1 MRKLFSGFFAV
12 LGGVLMAV
20 TVVLCLLCL
29 NAKPKILEF
38 PQQASTLV
46 QSFATAID
54 RGDLAQAGQC
64 VYGQPDLT
72 AGANW
77 EDEAK
82 NQLWQAYCDSL
93 RCSPGQ
99 KPQATDEGIDWTVT
113 MECLDLNALMTGWQA
128 QTNASLAAQESTQ
141 ETGASQDPRQA
152 LTDGLSLALAQE
164 RATVSQTL
172 TLHLIYRDDQ
182 WWIRPDAALLQ
193 LLSGQA

>member
-46 QSFATAID
+46 QSFAAAID

-72 AGANW
+72 AGALW

-82 NQLWQAYCDSL
+82 NQIWQAYCASL
-93 RCSPGQ
+93 RCSPSQ
-99 KPQATDEGIDWTVT
+99 KPQATDEGIEWAVT
-113 MECLDLNALMTGWQA
+113 MERLDLDALMTGWQD
-128 QTNASLAAQESTQ
+128 QTSASLSTQ
-141 ETGASQDPRQA
+141 ETEASPDPRQA
-152 LTDGLSLALAQE
+152 LSDGLSLALAQE

-182 WWIRPDAALLQ
+182 WWISPDAALLQ

>member
-46 QSFATAID
+46 QSFAAAID

-72 AGANW
+72 AGALW

-82 NQLWQAYCDSL
+82 NQIWQAYCASL
-93 RCSPGQ
+93 RCSPSQ
-99 KPQATDEGIDWTVT
+99 KPQATDEGIEWAVT
-113 MECLDLNALMTGWQA
+113 MERLDLDALMTGWQD
-128 QTNASLAAQESTQ
+128 QTSASLSTQ
-141 ETGASQDPRQA
+141 ETEASPDPRQA

-182 WWIRPDAALLQ
+182 WWISPDAALLQ

>member
-1 MRKLFSGFFAV
+1 
-12 LGGVLMAV
+12 MAV

-46 QSFATAID
+46 QSFAAAID

-72 AGANW
+72 AGALW

-82 NQLWQAYCDSL
+82 NQIWQAYCASL
-93 RCSPGQ
+93 RCSPSQ
-99 KPQATDEGIDWTVT
+99 KPQATDEGIEWAVT
-113 MECLDLNALMTGWQA
+113 MERLDLDALMTGWQD
-128 QTNASLAAQESTQ
+128 QTSASLSTQ
-141 ETGASQDPRQA
+141 ETEASPDPRQA

-182 WWIRPDAALLQ
+182 WWISPDAALLQ

>member
-46 QSFATAID
+46 QSFAAAID
-54 RGDLAQAGQC
+54 QGDLAQAGQC

-72 AGANW
+72 AGALW

-82 NQLWQAYCDSL
+82 NQIWQAYCASL
-93 RCSPGQ
+93 RCSPSQ
-99 KPQATDEGIDWTVT
+99 KPQATDEGIEWAVT
-113 MECLDLNALMTGWQA
+113 MERLDLDALMTSWQD
-128 QTNASLAAQESTQ
+128 QTNASLSTQ
-141 ETGASQDPRQA
+141 ETEASPDPRQA

-182 WWIRPDAALLQ
+182 WWISPDAALLQ

>member
-46 QSFATAID
+46 QSFAAAID

-72 AGANW
+72 AGALW

-82 NQLWQAYCDSL
+82 NQIWQAYCASL
-93 RCSPGQ
+93 RCSPSQ
-99 KPQATDEGIDWTVT
+99 KPQATGEGIEWAVT
-113 MECLDLNALMTGWQA
+113 MERLDLDALMTGWQD
-128 QTNASLAAQESTQ
+128 QTSASLSTQ
-141 ETGASQDPRQA
+141 ETEASPDPRQA
-152 LTDGLSLALAQE
+152 LSDGLSLALAQE

-182 WWIRPDAALLQ
+182 WWISPDAALLQ

>member
-46 QSFATAID
+46 QSFAAAID

-72 AGANW
+72 AGALW

-82 NQLWQAYCDSL
+82 NQIWQAYCASL
-93 RCSPGQ
+93 RCSPSQ
-99 KPQATDEGIDWTVT
+99 KPQATDEGIEWAVT
-113 MECLDLNALMTGWQA
+113 MERLDLDALMTSWQD
-128 QTNASLAAQESTQ
+128 QTNASLSTQ
-141 ETGASQDPRQA
+141 ETEASPDPRQA

-182 WWIRPDAALLQ
+182 WWISPDAALLQ

>member
-46 QSFATAID
+46 QSFAAAID
-54 RGDLAQAGQC
+54 QGDLAQAGQC

-72 AGANW
+72 AGALW

-82 NQLWQAYCDSL
+82 NQIWQAYCASL
-93 RCSPGQ
+93 RCSPSQ
-99 KPQATDEGIDWTVT
+99 KPQATDEGIEWAVT
-113 MECLDLNALMTGWQA
+113 MERLDLDALMTGWQD
-128 QTNASLAAQESTQ
+128 QTNASLSTQ
-141 ETGASQDPRQA
+141 ETEASPDPRQA

-182 WWIRPDAALLQ
+182 WWISPDAALLQ